1 MRQPAC
7 TLHPIPY
14 TLATGLAL
22 VAAATFAA
30 GPPLL
35 PYLNNR
41 LQNLQLQLN
50 TLNQHI
56 AAEQQKQAAALAQNQ
71 RLNIG
76 MLSLSRWPTP
86 LLTLTAV
93 GEGHVNTPQLLAHLR
108 SQTAQD
114 LARRQQQLQT
124 LASLRQQAQAQTA
137 SIDALRQQAEDG
149 GKHLSADDQAA
160 LYAAAAS
167 ADQLAIGIQN
177 ALEPSLTHVA
187 SPQTVTEDLTPPPP
201 KPTKAET
208 LAPRTSHLTPA
219 LHMPVA
225 AKPRATTTGLLFTPA
240 AGATVSAAL
249 SGKVLYAGPFRQF
262 GGLIIIETAPHVQH
276 IFAGLGVLNVHAG
289 QIVQGGQP
297 IGKLPGKSPVH
308 LYWEVR
314 KNGQPLSAGRILAQ
328 K

>member
-1 MRQPAC
+1 MQRNLTRASVLLPLA
-7 TLHPIPY
+7 IPF
-14 TLATGLAL
+14 LA
-22 VAAATFAA
+22 FAA

-56 AAEQQKQAAALAQNQ
+56 TAEQQKQAATLAQSQ
-71 RLNIG
+71 QLAIG
-76 MLSLSRWPTP
+76 MLSLSRWPLP
-86 LLTLTAV
+86 LTTLTAI
-93 GEGHVNTPQLLAHLR
+93 GEGHINTPQLLAHLR
-108 SQTAQD
+108 SQTAQN

-124 LASLRQQAQAQTA
+124 LAGLREQAQAKTA
-137 SIDALRQQAEDG
+137 SIAALRQQANES
-149 GKHLSADDQAA
+149 GKHLSEDEKAA

-177 ALEPSLTHVA
+177 ALAPSLTQTA
-187 SPQTVTEDLTPPPP
+187 SPQTVTEDLTPPKPEKIPP
-201 KPTKAET
+201 TPKTSH
-208 LAPRTSHLTPA
+208 RTSLV
-219 LHMPVA
+219 MPVA

-240 AGATVSAAL
+240 AGATVAAAL
-249 SGKVLYAGPFRQF
+249 PGKVLYAGPFRQF

-276 IFAGLGVLNVHAG
+276 IFAGLGVLNVKAG
-289 QIVQGGQP
+289 QTVRGGQQ
-297 IGKLPGKSPVH
+297 IGVLPAKGPVH

-314 KNGQPLSAGRILAQ
+314 KNGQPLPAGRILAQ

>member
-1 MRQPAC
+1 MATLSFYHLKPKTYHLLLAAC
-7 TLHPIPY
+7 LLP
-14 TLATGLAL
+14 LASL
-22 VAAATFAA
+22 AA

-35 PYLNNR
+35 PYLHNR

-50 TLNQHI
+50 ALNQHI
-56 AAEQQKQAAALAQNQ
+56 AAEQQKQASALAQSQ
-71 RLNIG
+71 KLNIG
-76 MLSLSRWPTP
+76 MLSLSRWPMP

-108 SQTAQD
+108 SQTARN
-114 LARRQQQLQT
+114 LAQRQQQLQT
-124 LASLRQQAQAQTA
+124 LATLREQAQAKTA

-149 GKHLSADDQAA
+149 GKHLSTDEQAA

-167 ADQLAIGIQN
+167 ADQLAVGIQN
-177 ALEPSLTHVA
+177 ALTPALSQVA
-187 SPQTVTEDLTPPPP
+187 GPQTVAEDLTPP
-201 KPTKAET
+201 KSAKTPTLT
-208 LAPRTSHLTPA
+208 PRTANLKPG

-249 SGKVLYAGPFRQF
+249 PGKVLYAGPFRQF

-276 IFAGLGVLNVHAG
+276 IFAGLGVLNVKAG
-289 QIVQGGQP
+289 QTVQGGQQ
-297 IGKLPGKSPVH
+297 IGVLPGKAPVH

-314 KNGQPLSAGRILAQ
+314 KNGQPLPASRILAQ
-328 K
+328 R